1 MGRKLWSIGQQAL
14 DKCPYCGAETRPGDN
29 FCLNCGN
36 RLLSATPSE
45 RQNNMIDQP
54 QPPLRPPPQHSRRI
68 RTLFFGIIV
77 PLLFCCLCFFI
88 VGLGGVGLQEGV
100 LALTHTKRIS
110 VGGVNNN
117 PLTGIESE
125 ATNLAWAP
133 DGKRIASTR
142 TQGSTAIVEIW
153 DAATGNRLLS
163 YQGHAAHTFN
173 AVTWSPDG
181 QRLASAFYE
190 DQPGVPVI
198 KIWDATTGKTLLNHR
213 VTEEL
218 GGDEPAAVKWSPDG
232 ARIASVVGSTVAV
245 WNATS
250 GQTDWQQQG
259 SSYTVTVAWSPDSRR
274 LVSDW
279 GDHTLEVWDART
291 GSPLLTYHG
300 HSGEVDAVAW
310 SPDGKTIA
318 SAGEDDGLVQVWD
331 AATGKTR
338 LSYRGQYVR
347 RPIGRHGLGKPFP
360 ITSVSWSPDGR
371 YLASVQD
378 SVKIWDARTGKDL
391 TTYAGSFFN
400 GVNDASVA
408 AWSPDGKTIAMLF
421 DGKWIL
427 IWQVPPN
434 LSSPHV
440 EEKQPHAARP
450 SLPQ

>member
-1 MGRKLWSIGQQAL
+1 
-14 DKCPYCGAETRPGDN
+14 
-29 FCLNCGN
+29 
-36 RLLSATPSE
+36 
-45 RQNNMIDQP
+45 MINPP
-54 QPPLRPPPQHSRRI
+54 QPPLRPPPPHSRRI
-68 RTLFFGIIV
+68 RTLVFGIIV

-88 VGLGGVGLQEGV
+88 VGLGGVGLNEGV
-100 LALTHTKRIS
+100 RALMHTKGIF
-110 VGGVNNN
+110 
-117 PLTGIESE
+117 IESK

-133 DGKRIASTR
+133 DSKRLASTR
-142 TQGSTAIVEIW
+142 IEGSTAIVEIW
-153 DAATGNRLLS
+153 DAATGNRRLR
-163 YQGHAAHTFN
+163 YQGHAGPTPTFN

-198 KIWDATTGKTLLNHR
+198 KIWDVTTGKTLLNHR

-232 ARIASVVGSTVAV
+232 TRIASVVGSTVAV
-245 WNATS
+245 RNATS

-259 SSYTVTVAWSPDSRR
+259 SSYTMTVAWSPDGRR
-274 LVSDW
+274 LVSEW
-279 GDHTLEVWDART
+279 GDHTLQVWDART
-291 GSPLLTYHG
+291 GSALVTYHG
-300 HSGEVDAVAW
+300 HAGEVDAVAW
-310 SPDGKTIA
+310 SPDGNTIA
-318 SAGEDDGLVQVWD
+318 SAGENDGLVQVWD

-347 RPIGRHGLGKPFP
+347 RSIGRHGGLGYPLP

-371 YLASVQD
+371 YLASVQG

-391 TTYAGSFFN
+391 ATYAGSFFN

-434 LSSPHV
+434 LSSPPV